1 MSDDRLP
8 EGRPPWDPLNGLRI
22 GALAGA
28 VIGVSLTLITP
39 ASGIWLMVVGAIVGG
54 AIGYWSEKRKQRL

>member
-22 GALAGA
+22 GALAGG
-28 VIGVSLTLITP
+28 VIGVILTLI
-39 ASGIWLMVVGAIVGG
+39 AGG